1 MVHFIHQMQY
11 YITFEVSQLA
21 ALQCGAVVRWA
32 GPSQR
37 LHLSFQVLECS
48 WDELWNRVQ
57 QAQDLDH
64 IIAAHEAFLDT
75 ITSRCL
81 LDSNSRVRLTPT
93 SQDRNLQ
100 LSGATHQWLRKVY

>member
-1 MVHFIHQMQY
+1 M
-11 YITFEVSQLA
+11 SS
-21 ALQCGAVVRWA
+21 A
-32 GPSQR
+32 GPSHS
-37 LHLSFQVLECS
+37 LSLSFQVLECS

-81 LDSNSRVRLTPT
+81 LDSNSRVRLSPACR
-93 SQDRNLQ
+93 DRNCH
-100 LSGATHQWLRKVY
+100 LSGAAASVIEKGLLNWGLRITS